1 MSDDHLIRRGDAIK
15 AVDDWQGDW
24 SCTVLALSALPAVRP
39 RVKPLL
45 WDDADQGICTKWRAA
60 AFQGHYEL
68 VTFKNEKGWAV
79 NFSWGRPF
87 SFWFIQGDGD
97 DFGPTGPKMFPD
109 LEAAK
114 AAAQADYEARI
125 LSALDNNNT
134 GKEVMT
140 IEPNG
145 SAEGPRDTGPGDQAV
160 AGAAGPFRAS
170 PRDWTEDFAYENG
183 SYMCRCFT
191 CGEQFFGY
199 KRRVTCRVCA
209 QPSPERKPNE

>member
-1 MSDDHLIRRGDAIK
+1 MNDKISVKDAQAEINGLLVAEICRDFGINFRGVYPKHILARGVGPEQAFIGLAIK
-15 AVDDWQGDW
+15 RGH
-24 SCTVLALSALPAVRP
+24 LALPAVQP
-39 RVKPLL
+39 KVKPLV

-87 SFWFIQGDGD
+87 SFWFIQGDDD

-125 LSALDNNNT
+125 LSALDNST
-134 GKEVMT
+134 GKET
-140 IEPNG
+140 
-145 SAEGPRDTGPGDQAV
+145 
-160 AGAAGPFRAS
+160 
-170 PRDWTEDFAYENG
+170 
-183 SYMCRCFT
+183 
-191 CGEQFFGY
+191 
-199 KRRVTCRVCA
+199 K
-209 QPSPERKPNE
+209 